1 MARSHDRARYGA
13 VHTAIALTRSLVAMT
28 REPMP
33 TPRHARR
40 ETPWSTR

>member
-1 MARSHDRARYGA
+1 VTRRHDRARFGA
-13 VHTAIALTRSLVAMT
+13 VRTALALSRSLAAMT

>member
-1 MARSHDRARYGA
+1 MRAHERAPYGA
-13 VHTAIALTRSLVAMT
+13 VRSVVILVRSLAAMT

-40 ETPWSTR
+40 ETPRSPR